1 MKLLIADAFPDEK
14 IRDLRGMGLEV
25 VYDQGLKED
34 ALLERLG
41 ELQPHILI
49 VRSTRVT
56 GGMIR
61 ACPGLDL
68 VIRAGSGYNTIDV
81 DTASEHSVYVANCP
95 GKNAV
100 AVAELA
106 IGLMVS
112 LDRRI
117 PDNVAQLRQGVWN
130 KKEFSRAD
138 GLLGKTLGI
147 VGMGR
152 IGREVAARARGFGM
166 PVIAW
171 SRSLT
176 PERAR
181 ELDVGHCADPGELA
195 GRADVVSVHL
205 ALAPE
210 TRGIIGREFFQAMK
224 PGAYFINTSRS
235 EVVDQAALLEAMDR
249 RGIRA
254 GLDVFD
260 EEPAS
265 KTGEFHA
272 PIARHPGLYGTH
284 HIGASTGQAQN
295 AVAEEAVTIVREYL
309 ATGRV
314 RNCVNLLERTPAS
327 HALSVHHR
335 NRVGILAGVLDV
347 IRDAGINVE
356 TMENIIFKGS
366 EGACARILLDG
377 SLGERELSAI
387 EKSSDDIF
395 SVSQVT
401 LYRRTP

>member
-1 MKLLIADAFPDEK
+1 MKLLIADAFPEEK
-14 IRDLRGMGLEV
+14 VQELRGMGLEV
-25 VYDQGLKED
+25 ACEQGLKED
-34 ALLERLG
+34 ALHERLG
-41 ELQPHILI
+41 EWQPHVLI

-56 GGMIR
+56 GDMIR
-61 ACPGLDL
+61 GCPGLDL

-106 IGLMVS
+106 VGLMVS
-112 LDRRI
+112 IDRRI

-130 KKEFSRAD
+130 KKEFSQAD
-138 GLLGKTLGI
+138 GLQGKTVDI
-147 VGMGR
+147 VGLGR
-152 IGREVAARARGFGM
+152 IGKEVAARVRGFGM
-166 PVIAW
+166 EVIAW

-176 PERAR
+176 PERSL
-181 ELDVGHCADPGELA
+181 ELGVGYCAAPGELA

-205 ALAPE
+205 ALTPE
-210 TRGIIGREFFQAMK
+210 TRGLIGKDFFEAMK

-249 RGIRA
+249 RGIKA

-260 EEPAS
+260 EEPAA
-265 KTGEFHA
+265 KTGEFPA

-284 HIGASTGQAQN
+284 HIGASTRQAQM
-295 AVAEEAVTIVREYL
+295 AVAQEAVTIVREYL

-314 RNCVNLLERTPAS
+314 RNCVNLMERTPAS

-356 TMENIIFKGS
+356 TMENIIFQGA

-377 SLGERELSAI
+377 SLGERELAAI
-387 EKSSDDIF
+387 EESSEDIF

-401 LYRRTP
+401 LNRRTP